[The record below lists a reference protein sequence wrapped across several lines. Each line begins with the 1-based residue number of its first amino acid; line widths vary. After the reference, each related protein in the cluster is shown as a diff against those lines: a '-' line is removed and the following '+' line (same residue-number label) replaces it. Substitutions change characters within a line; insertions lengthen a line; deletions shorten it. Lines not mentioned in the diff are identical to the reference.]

1 MAMFVVLALESL
13 RQKNCCKF
21 ETYISN
27 IVQTSQGW
35 VSRLCGKKKKR
46 GKKSC
51 RVMYVKSI
59 VKNEKKK

>member
-27 IVQTSQGW
+27 IVSPDESGLDIETVW
-35 VSRLCGKKKKR
+35 KKIKE
-46 GKKSC
+46 
-51 RVMYVKSI
+51 
-59 VKNEKKK
+59 EKKVVGSCM